1 MDREKFIEIYKRY
14 YPELCLFLGN
24 FSADADKNKDI
35 VQDVFLKLAREDSEK
50 IRNVRGWLYYA
61 ARNAM
66 LNHLRNEKSREKCL
80 LDSALQ
86 MPVLDFDQDSLSLE
100 ERLEMVENAIS
111 ALPQECR
118 DIFVMAKQEGMSYKD
133 IAAAKGISPKTVATQ
148 MGIALSRIREY
159 CRAQK
164 FKFFKKIL

>member
-1 MDREKFIEIYKRY
+1 MYLCQHTKNMDREKFIEIYKRY

-66 LNHLRNEKSREKCL
+66 LNHLR
-80 LDSALQ
+80 
-86 MPVLDFDQDSLSLE
+86 ME

-164 FKFFKKIL
+164 FKFFKKTF